1 MTKTSMSPISKET
14 IHGSGQIRIRNTV
27 MQCCESGIRCLFDP
41 WIRDPGWIK
50 IQDPIRNEH
59 PESYFRELR
68 NNFCVKILKF
78 FDAALFNE
86 SIFLSTGII
95 FLCRSLKKAFLGKG

>member
-1 MTKTSMSPISKET
+1 
-14 IHGSGQIRIRNTV
+14 

-78 FDAALFNE
+78 FDADADQNPG
-86 SIFLSTGII
+86 IFLTLYPGSGMEKIRI
-95 FLCRSLKKAFLGKG
+95 RGSRINVPDPQHCCNAQLLKQRRN